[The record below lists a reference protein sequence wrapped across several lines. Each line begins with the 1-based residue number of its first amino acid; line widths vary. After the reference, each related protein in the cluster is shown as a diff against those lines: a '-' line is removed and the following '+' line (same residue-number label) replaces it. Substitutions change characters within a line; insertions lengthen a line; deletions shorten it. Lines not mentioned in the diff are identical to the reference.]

1 MPSDASQLPSAMPAP
16 PLPEL
21 GARATRSRT
30 ITEADL
36 VLFAGLSGDIN
47 PVHMDAV
54 YAARSRFGARIVH
67 GMLTA
72 SLVSAVLGNQLPG
85 PGAIYLEQRLRFEAP
100 VYIGD
105 TLTAA
110 VEVIALRAEKRIV
123 TLRTEC
129 ANQDGTLVLSGEAVV
144 KC

>member
-1 MPSDASQLPSAMPAP
+1 MPAEPSHLPSDA
-16 PLPEL
+16 PLPEI

-36 VLFAGLSGDIN
+36 VLFAGLSGDLN

-54 YAARSRFGARIVH
+54 YAARSRFGGRIAH

-72 SLVSAVLGNQLPG
+72 SLLSAILGNQLPG

-105 TLTAA
+105 TVTAS
-110 VEVIALRAEKRIV
+110 VEVIAVRADKRIV

-129 ANQDGTLVLSGEAVV
+129 AKQDGTLVISGEAVV

>member
-1 MPSDASQLPSAMPAP
+1 MHSEPSQGLADTFA
-16 PLPEL
+16 PLPDI

-36 VLFAGLSGDIN
+36 VLFAGLSGDLN

-54 YAARSRFGARIVH
+54 YAARSLFGGRIVH

-72 SLVSAVLGNQLPG
+72 SLISAVLGNQLPG
-85 PGAIYLEQRLRFEAP
+85 PGAVYLAQQLRFEAP

-105 TLTAA
+105 TITAS
-110 VEVIALRAEKRIV
+110 VEVIAVRAEKRIV

-129 ANQDGTLVLSGEAVV
+129 AKQDGTLVISGEAVV